1 MARLTASRPPRRLP
15 RPRRFARARG
25 LSRLRGPSRARRVRR
40 PGSLAPL
47 RHRGFRLLAA
57 GQLASNVGDAC
68 YAVALPWYV
77 LAGHGGALLLGT
89 VLAAY
94 GIPRTALL
102 AIGGHASDRWRPWTV
117 MMASD
122 TVRALAVAALA
133 VAAALGPARAVI
145 LVPIAAVLGAGE
157 GLFLP
162 GSFAIVP
169 ALLPDEDLQSGNALA
184 SGGTQLATL
193 AGPAVGGLLVALL
206 GPSPAFALDAASF
219 VVSALMLAR
228 LRGAARPAVASAAR
242 PASPAAASPA
252 TASPAGPAAAGPV
265 PGTPTL
271 RGLLRSER
279 VLQVALLI
287 TIAANLGSGGVSEV
301 ALPAL
306 AHGPLRDG
314 AAGYGGLIAAFG
326 AGALLGTLAAGRA
339 RRARRPAIAGSFAY
353 LAEAVF
359 LGAVPYLGG
368 TIPAGAALAA
378 FGLLNGFGNVLV
390 ITTFQRWAPPAL
402 LGRLTGLLMLC
413 SFGVFPV
420 SVVLG
425 AVAVHNVGPAPFF
438 PFAGAA
444 IAIAIVVGL
453 SQRSW
458 REFGAVT
465 PAASRQEAPRRAS
478 LAQTTASGGSC
489 AGLRHRRRRLGRM
502 RARGPAERG
511 SGRAGDAD

>member
-1 MARLTASRPPRRLP
+1 
-15 RPRRFARARG
+15 
-25 LSRLRGPSRARRVRR
+25 V
-40 PGSLAPL
+40 
-47 RHRGFRLLAA
+47 
-57 GQLASNVGDAC
+57 
-68 YAVALPWYV
+68 
-77 LAGHGGALLLGT
+77 
-89 VLAAY
+89 
-94 GIPRTALL
+94 
-102 AIGGHASDRWRPWTV
+102 
-117 MMASD
+117 
-122 TVRALAVAALA
+122 
-133 VAAALGPARAVI
+133 
-145 LVPIAAVLGAGE
+145 VLGAGE

-169 ALLPDEDLQSGNALA
+169 VLLPDEDLQSGNALA
-184 SGGTQLATL
+184 SGWTQLATL
-193 AGPAVGGLLVALL
+193 AGPAIGGVLVALL

-228 LRGAARPAVASAAR
+228 LRAAQRPAVSGAAAAAS
-242 PASPAAASPA
+242 SPAA
-252 TASPAGPAAAGPV
+252 GRG

-306 AHGPLRDG
+306 AHGPLHAG

-339 RRARRPAIAGSFAY
+339 RRARRPAIVASFAFF
-353 LAEAVF
+353 AEAVF
-359 LGAVPYLGG
+359 EAVVPYLGG
-368 TIPAGAALAA
+368 TLAAGAALAA
-378 FGLLNGFGNVLV
+378 FGMLNGFGNVLM
-390 ITTFQRWAPPAL
+390 ITTFQRWAPPAA

-420 SVVLG
+420 SVALG
-425 AVAVHNVGPAPFF
+425 ALVVHDLSPAPFF
-438 PFAGAA
+438 PLAA
-444 IAIAIVVGL
+444 AAVAIAIVTGL

-458 REFGAVT
+458 RDFGAVT
-465 PAASRQEAPRRAS
+465 RPASRQKTPCRAS

-502 RARGPAERG
+502 RARGPADRG
-511 SGRAGDAD
+511 SGRAGDPDRGRPARYRG